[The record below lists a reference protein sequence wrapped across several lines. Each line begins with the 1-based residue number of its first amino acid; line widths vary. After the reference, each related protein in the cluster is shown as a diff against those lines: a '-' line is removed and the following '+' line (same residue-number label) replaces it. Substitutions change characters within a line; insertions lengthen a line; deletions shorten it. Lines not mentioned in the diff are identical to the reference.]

1 MAIVKYIISC
11 IIGCFD
17 VLVGNGTNAG
27 IKEDIIGL
35 FSIAFIIILF
45 FASFIILERKT
56 SMGYKKSIIISIF
69 TTIILVSIIL
79 LMLIIYDSIFCFDNK
94 AF

>member
-35 FSIAFIIILF
+35 VSIAFIIILF
-45 FASFIILERKT
+45 FA
-56 SMGYKKSIIISIF
+56 
-69 TTIILVSIIL
+69 L
-79 LMLIIYDSIFCFDNK
+79 LINPCGF
-94 AF
+94 